1 MKMFNKADKVLRDIE
16 KVANERGSS
25 LLPII
30 GVEKGNVLGE
40 VVKKYQP
47 KLILEIG
54 TLVGYSA
61 ILMARHLKG
70 KIISIDISSGNHE
83 AAKANIER
91 AGLSNKVELIVGDAL
106 EVIPTL
112 GGPFD
117 MVFIDARKED
127 YLKYLETAEPLMTEN
142 AIVVADNVVKFK
154 TGMKDFLEY
163 VRNSGVYK
171 SELHDFGFD
180 GVEVSRRSK

>member
-1 MKMFNKADKVLRDIE
+1 MFNKADKVLKDME

-30 GVEKGNVLGE
+30 GMEKGNVLSE
-40 VVKKYQP
+40 VVKTYKP

-70 KIISIDISSGNHE
+70 KIISIDVSGGNHE

-91 AGLSNKVELIVGDAL
+91 AGLSNKIELIIGDAL

-112 GGPFD
+112 DGPFG
-117 MVFIDARKED
+117 MVFIDAHKDD
-127 YLKYLETAEPLMTEN
+127 YLKYLEAAEPKMAEN
-142 AIVVADNVVKFK
+142 AVVVADNVVKFK
-154 TGMKDFLEY
+154 NEMKDFLDY
-163 VRNSGVYK
+163 VRNSGNYK
-171 SELHDFGFD
+171 SELHDFGSD
-180 GVEVSRRSK
+180 GIEVSRRL